1 MHSAFHNPTA
11 VHTVSIH
18 CLGGLGIS
26 LSLSLALSHSLC
38 LLFSVLFALFGS
50 VAFCPFSGWISF
62 IHIPP
67 SLAHM
72 QLFGLSHHYQD
83 FTATCSFQCLTL
95 AYQKCHLCNL
105 NNINCL
111 HLQSYLHKYCR
122 KKVTILVVV
131 KQKQMETA
139 SGEPMAGSFILNLW
153 KTSGLCSQWLTWWDR
168 SWPSPSDRHDFQND
182 EQMGND
188 CKPWT
193 CTKQIVYNQAVQFL
207 FGRWMK

>member
-1 MHSAFHNPTA
+1 MRKKQNKSWRRIGAFSIPQPHSSSYSEHSLSGWTWD
-11 VHTVSIH
+11 
-18 CLGGLGIS
+18 
-26 LSLSLALSHSLC
+26 LSLSVSSTLSL
-38 LLFSVLFALFGS
+38 SVSFVFCSFGS

-168 SWPSPSDRHDFQND
+168 SWPSAYWPQWSTWLSKWWAN
-182 EQMGND
+182 G
-188 CKPWT
+188 KW
-193 CTKQIVYNQAVQFL
+193 L
-207 FGRWMK
+207 